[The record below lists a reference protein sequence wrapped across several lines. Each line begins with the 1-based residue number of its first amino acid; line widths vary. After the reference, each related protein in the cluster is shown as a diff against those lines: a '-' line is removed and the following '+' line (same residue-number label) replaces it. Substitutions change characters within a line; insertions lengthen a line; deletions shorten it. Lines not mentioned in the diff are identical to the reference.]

1 MNLKSLNE
9 TIQDAILTG
18 TPASVE
24 VHDHPF
30 VVELFHAGNRC
41 GRFHYKELYRFLKW
55 KKNLGIWFGSL

>member
-24 VHDHPF
+24 VHDHPLSLNSF
-30 VVELFHAGNRC
+30 MPGTGVE
-41 GRFHYKELYRFLKW
+41 
-55 KKNLGIWFGSL
+55 GSIIKSCTAF